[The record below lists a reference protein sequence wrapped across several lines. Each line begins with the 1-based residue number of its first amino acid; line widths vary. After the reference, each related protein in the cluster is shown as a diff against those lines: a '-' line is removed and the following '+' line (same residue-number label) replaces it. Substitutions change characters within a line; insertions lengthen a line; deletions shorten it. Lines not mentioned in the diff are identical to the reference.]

1 MQERRRFAL
10 IVLVFDVV
18 PGCAEELDVGAN
30 FVVGG
35 AAGCG
40 SNDEAA
46 WKSAARFA
54 NEPAET
60 RTIFRAVNF
69 PRDADVVNRRH
80 VDEEAARE
88 SDVAG
93 DTRALLAEGFLGDLD
108 DDFLTGF
115 QHFGN

>member
-10 IVLVFDVV
+10 FVLVLDVI
-18 PGCAEELDVGAN
+18 PGFSEELDVSAN

-54 NEPAET
+54 DQTAET
-60 RTIFRAVNF
+60 RAIFRASDF
-69 PRDADVVNRRH
+69 ARHADVVDRRH

-93 DTRALLAEGFLGDLD
+93 DACALLAERF
-108 DDFLTGF
+108 
-115 QHFGN
+115 

>member
-10 IVLVFDVV
+10 IVLVLDVV
-18 PGCAEELDVGAN
+18 PGCAEELDVSAN

-46 WKSAARFA
+46 GESAARFA
-54 NEPAET
+54 DKTAET
-60 RTIFRAVNF
+60 RAIFRAVNF

-80 VDEEAARE
+80 IDEEAARE

-93 DTRALLAEGFLGDLD
+93 NARALLAEGFL
-108 DDFLTGF
+108 
-115 QHFGN
+115 